1 MSGNKNNNA
10 DSIFGDKYIRTAT
23 IKKEGELELLPNQL
37 LMVCAKP
44 EGFFQLY
51 A

>member
-1 MSGNKNNNA
+1 MNGNRNNNA
-10 DSIFGDKYIRTAT
+10 ESIFGDKYIRIAT
-23 IKKEGELELLPNQL
+23 MKKEGELGLLPNQL
-37 LMVCAKP
+37 LMVCATP